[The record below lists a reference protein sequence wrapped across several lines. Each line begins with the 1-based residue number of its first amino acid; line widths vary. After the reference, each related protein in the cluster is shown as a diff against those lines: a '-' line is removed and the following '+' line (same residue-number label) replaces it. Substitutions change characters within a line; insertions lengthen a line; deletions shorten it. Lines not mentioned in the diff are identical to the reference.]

1 MKQILNIL
9 SYVGIAL
16 VFGALAVRWTK
27 PEWAQ
32 YAIYATYVGLALVV
46 LYTIGQWREIVT
58 FFGRRSAR
66 YGALATV
73 SLVVVL
79 GILVAANYLSYRRN
93 QRWDLTANQ
102 FNSLSEQS
110 QKVLSGL
117 DAPMKLTVFDQRLNF
132 DRYREQ
138 LDQYSQTSRQ
148 VTVEYVDAAQD
159 PVRTRKYEVQ
169 ALPTLIVEHK
179 DRTEK
184 VITLDERGVTG
195 AIIRVVTGQQRK
207 LYFVQGHGE
216 HDPTGMDESGY
227 SEVVQYLS
235 ADNIAVEPLNLTQ
248 KAEIPADATM
258 LAIAGPTT
266 DFLDP
271 EIEAVKKY
279 LAGGGRMLM
288 LLDPT
293 IDEKAQPMP
302 KLTALAREWGVEFG
316 SNVVLDLSGRSE
328 SATVVVASP
337 PYPAHPIT
345 ERFRVFTVF
354 PLAQSVKAVAS
365 PPPDRTVQPIVETSQ
380 ASWAETDI
388 AGLRAGGGQPEM
400 NADKGDLSGPVPL
413 AVAVS
418 TPAPPEDPAQKPAE
432 GAPPTP
438 PQTRLV
444 LVGDADFASN
454 AAARSGGNVNLFVN
468 AINWLS
474 AQENLIAIRPREAG
488 DSRLTITALQA
499 RAVWWLSVLVVPAVV
514 FGAGII
520 AWRRRR

>member
-27 PEWAQ
+27 PEWDQ
-32 YAIYATYVGLALVV
+32 YAFYATWVGLALVL
-46 LYTIGQWREIVT
+46 LYTVGQWREIMT
-58 FFGRRSAR
+58 FFRRRSAR
-66 YGALATV
+66 YGALASI
-73 SLVVVL
+73 SLLVML

-117 DAPMKLTVFDQRLNF
+117 DAPMKLIVFDQRLNF
-132 DRYREQ
+132 DRNRER
-138 LDQYSQTSRQ
+138 LDQYAQTSRQ
-148 VTVEYVDAAQD
+148 VSVEYVDAAQD
-159 PVRTRKYEVQ
+159 PVKTKKYEIQ
-169 ALPTLIVEHK
+169 AVPTLVVEHK
-179 DRTEK
+179 GRTEK
-184 VITLDERGVTG
+184 VITLDERGITG

-216 HDPTGMDESGY
+216 RDPKGMDESGY
-227 SEVVQYLS
+227 SEVGQYLA

-258 LAIAGPTT
+258 LAIVGPTT

-271 EIEAVKKY
+271 EIAAVKKY
-279 LAGGGRMLM
+279 LSGGGRMVM
-288 LLDPT
+288 MLDPVV
-293 IDEKAQPMP
+293 DDKAQPMP
-302 KLTALAREWGVEFG
+302 KLAELAREWGVEFG
-316 SNVVLDLSGRSE
+316 DNIVLDLSGRSE

-337 PYPAHPIT
+337 PYPTHPIT

-354 PLAQSVKAVAS
+354 PLARSVKAVAS
-365 PPPDRTVQPIVETSQ
+365 PPSGRTVQPLVETSE

-388 AGLRAGGGQPEM
+388 AALRAGGGQPQM
-400 NADKGDLSGPVPL
+400 NADKGDIAGPVSL
-413 AVAVS
+413 AVTVS
-418 TPAPPEDPAQKPAE
+418 TPAPPEEPAKDAPA
-432 GAPPTP
+432 AP
-438 PQTRLV
+438 PQTRLA
-444 LVGDADFASN
+444 LIGDSDFASN

-468 AINWLS
+468 TINWLS

-488 DSRLTITALQA
+488 DSRLTITSLQA
-499 RAVWWLSVLVVPAVV
+499 RGVWWLSVLVVPAVI
-514 FGAGII
+514 FGAGVV